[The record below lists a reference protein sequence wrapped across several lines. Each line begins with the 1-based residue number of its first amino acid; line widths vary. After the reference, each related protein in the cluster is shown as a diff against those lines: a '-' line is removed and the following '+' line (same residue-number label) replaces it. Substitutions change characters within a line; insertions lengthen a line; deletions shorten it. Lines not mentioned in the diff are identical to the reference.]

1 MASLR
6 QGIVMFASTAVGGR
20 QCHSTFTATAATN
33 RRIGALNAFN
43 LMMIVFGSEEEKKMP
58 DV

>member
-33 RRIGALNAFN
+33 RRIGALDAFN
-43 LMMIVFGSEEEKKMP
+43 LQGKREQISEKNQQ
-58 DV
+58 